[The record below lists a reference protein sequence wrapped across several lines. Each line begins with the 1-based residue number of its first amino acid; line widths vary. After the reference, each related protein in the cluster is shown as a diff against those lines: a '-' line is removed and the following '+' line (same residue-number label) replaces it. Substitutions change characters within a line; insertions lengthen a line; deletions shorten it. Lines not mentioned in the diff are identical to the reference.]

1 VIEKV
6 IEYPFGITS
15 YIGKNYGSAKMNSEF
30 RRIVPEGAKVERL
43 GTGFQFTEGP
53 VWNVKGEYLLFSDI
67 PASRIKKW
75 TAEDGISDF
84 RFPSG
89 KSNGLTLD
97 RSGRLIACE
106 HANRRVSRT
115 EEDGTIVTIASHY
128 KGKKL
133 NSPNDVVVKA
143 DGSVYFTDPPY
154 GLNPIFGTFEEQELA
169 FYGVYRV
176 SPNGDNL
183 SLLIDDS
190 VPNGLAFSP
199 DESLLYVADTE
210 MNHIRVFN
218 VNEDGK
224 TTNGRIFVEISG
236 EPLAPDGLK
245 VDSEGNVY
253 VTGKGGIWV
262 LNPEGRRL
270 GTISVPE
277 LPANLCWG
285 DRDWKTLYITAR
297 TSLYRVR
304 LNMAG
309 IPLP

>member
-1 VIEKV
+1 
-6 IEYPFGITS
+6 
-15 YIGKNYGSAKMNSEF
+15 MNSEF
-30 RRIVPEGAKVERL
+30 RRIVSEGAKVERL

-53 VWNVKGEYLLFSDI
+53 VWNAKGGYLLFSDI
-67 PASRIKKW
+67 PASRIRKW
-75 TAEDGISDF
+75 APKDGISDF

-97 RSGRLIACE
+97 RRGRLIACE

-115 EEDGTIVTIASHY
+115 EEDGTVVTVASHY

-133 NSPNDVVVKA
+133 NSPNDVVVKS

-154 GLNPIFGTFEEQELA
+154 GLNPIFGTLEEQELP

-176 SPNGDNL
+176 SPSGDNV

-210 MNHIRVFN
+210 MNHLRVFDVKDN
-218 VNEDGK
+218 GK
-224 TTNGRIFVEISG
+224 TTNGRIFAEISG

-245 VDSEGNVY
+245 VDSEGYVY

-270 GTISVPE
+270 GIITVPE

-285 DRDWKTLYITAR
+285 DSDWKTRYIAAR
-297 TSLYRVR
+297 TSIYRVR
-304 LNMAG
+304 LNIAG

>member
-1 VIEKV
+1 
-6 IEYPFGITS
+6 
-15 YIGKNYGSAKMNSEF
+15 MNSEF

-53 VWNVKGEYLLFSDI
+53 VWNVKGGYLLFSDI
-67 PASRIKKW
+67 PANRIKKW
-75 TAEDGISDF
+75 TPKDGISDF

-89 KSNGLTLD
+89 KSNGLTFD
-97 RSGRLIACE
+97 RRGRLIACE

-133 NSPNDVVVKA
+133 NSPNDVVVKS

-154 GLNPIFGTFEEQELA
+154 GLNPTFGTFEEQELT

-218 VNEDGK
+218 VNDNGK
-224 TTNGRIFVEISG
+224 TTNGRIFAEISG
-236 EPLAPDGLK
+236 EPLAPDGMK

-262 LNPEGRRL
+262 LNLEGRRL
-270 GTISVPE
+270 GIITVPE

-285 DRDWKTLYITAR
+285 DREWKTLYITAR
-297 TSLYRVR
+297 TSIYRVH
-304 LNMAG
+304 LNIAG
-309 IPLP
+309 IPVS